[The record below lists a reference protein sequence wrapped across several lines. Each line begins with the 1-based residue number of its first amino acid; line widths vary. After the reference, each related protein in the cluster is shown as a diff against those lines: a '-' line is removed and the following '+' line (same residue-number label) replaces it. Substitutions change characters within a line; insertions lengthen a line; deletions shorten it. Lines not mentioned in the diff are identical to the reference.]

1 MLSEPKII
9 WEKWIDPYGFDE
21 YNIDHDNDDSIDTDI
36 DYLQRPNKVLATTMG
51 IIPYNE
57 NTDCSK
63 IFNFWIGHTNFNLSN
78 KIASIISEINGV
90 ETLDIFTRYRFRVS
104 FGKAFTD
111 RDVMNEINTTINKI
125 IHN

>member
-1 MLSEPKII
+1 MLDKPKII
-9 WEKWIDPYGFDE
+9 WEKWLDPYGFDE
-21 YNIDHDNDDSIDTDI
+21 YNIDYENDNSIDTDI
-36 DYLQRPNKVLATTMG
+36 EYAQKPNKVLATTMG

-57 NTDCSK
+57 KTDCCK

-90 ETLDIFTRYRFRVS
+90 EVLDIFTRYRFRAA
-104 FGKAFTD
+104 FGKAFID

-125 IHN
+125 I